1 MSLQSK
7 LVSLPIVKNTVEVE
21 ENPTPL
27 PPIANLGKRG
37 RGGRRPARKAADLSI
52 QQEEIVEEVK
62 KPVVQQ
68 REHVP
73 TYGIFERDIPER
85 VVGAKVSSGH
95 IYVTIEWQAR
105 SDCSKPEDTTFLNE
119 VVKEKCPKLLVD
131 FYESRINARSTAKP
145 P

>member
-1 MSLQSK
+1 M
-7 LVSLPIVKNTVEVE
+7 
-21 ENPTPL
+21 
-27 PPIANLGKRG
+27 
-37 RGGRRPARKAADLSI
+37 RKEADLST
-52 QQEEIVEEVK
+52 QQEEMIEEIK

-68 REHVP
+68 KEHVP

-105 SDCSKPEDTTFLNE
+105 SDSSKPEDTTFLNE

-145 P
+145 PS